1 MTTNSIL
8 STLFLIEISM
18 VTSGLAIFFFL
29 TAKKLRLKLARYK
42 AEHTGNGNEP
52 SLLQFFEDQI
62 IRTRKRIAGK
72 LSLGSEEEK
81 KRESDLLNQR
91 IEYLKL
97 EKDIANEHV
106 TDESYWE
113 KITSRLANIISVNRV
128 EETVEQS
135 VANTDSDNEAYRKK
149 IASYQAQLAAL
160 QEEFD
165 LFRKYSK
172 KVTSALSD
180 YDKDADADKA
190 LNELMADFKAHDDRL
205 HDRMMQLQ
213 KENETL
219 QKNLSKAE
227 REALAHDYQ
236 QVKQKTA
243 AKGTMQDS
251 GQSSLT
257 TASEEELGR
266 LKDIINRQYS
276 SIDELKQAIL
286 AANESQEEAQHIES
300 KLQAVERSQKELQDC
315 IEVLETENQRL
326 FDELE
331 QARAATNNSGGA
343 GETPQELYDLCL
355 ATKELKE
362 KNAAQEQAIT
372 EKDEKIE
379 QLEKELTSMQDEFM
393 NMYTRG
399 AE

>member
-8 STLFLIEISM
+8 STLFLIEISL
-18 VTSGLAIFFFL
+18 VTSGLAVFFFL
-29 TAKKLRLKLARYK
+29 TTKKLKLKLAKYR
-42 AEHTGNGNEP
+42 AEHASDGNVP

-62 IRTRKRIAGK
+62 NRTRKRIAGK
-72 LSLGSEEEK
+72 LSLGTEEEK
-81 KRESDLLNQR
+81 QRENDLLNQR

-113 KITSRLANIISVNRV
+113 KLTGRLGNIISVNHSA
-128 EETVEQS
+128 EPAAQS
-135 VANTDSDNEAYRKK
+135 TDAHEADNEAYRKK
-149 IASYQAQLAAL
+149 IASYQAQLASL

-180 YDKDADADKA
+180 YDKDADTDNA

-213 KENETL
+213 KENEAL

-236 QVKQKTA
+236 QFKQKA
-243 AKGTMQDS
+243 IAKGAVQDN

-257 TASEEELGR
+257 TASEEELNR
-266 LKDIINRQYS
+266 LKDIIGRQYS
-276 SIDELKQAIL
+276 SIDELKQAII
-286 AANESQEEAQHIES
+286 AASDSQEDAKDIEN
-300 KLQAVERSQKELQDC
+300 KLHAVERSQKELQDC

-331 QARAATNNSGGA
+331 NARAAANNAGGT
-343 GETPQELYDLCL
+343 GETPQELYDLRL
-355 ATKELKE
+355 ETKGLKE
-362 KNAAQEQAIT
+362 KSEAQEKAIT
-372 EKDEKIE
+372 EKDEKIA
-379 QLEKELTSMQDEFM
+379 QLEKELTNMQDEFM